1 MINILHGVVALGAL
15 HDSAESFPQPRCHP
29 ETRTKMINDL
39 YRWVTRTFPARP
51 IHWLYGPAGSGK
63 SAIVQTLCRRL
74 QEEGRLGG
82 SFFFKRDHSTCG
94 NAKVLF
100 ATLAY
105 QLTVHDATLKDVIAC
120 SIKDDSP
127 SVGRDMDVQLM
138 KLIVEPSSTF
148 EKSAPLTLLIDGL
161 DECDSEQA
169 QRKILSLIG
178 HIARKHPSTF
188 RFLIA
193 SRPEAHIC
201 KALKEDH
208 FSDTLD
214 CTNVEQSFEDVRTYL
229 RDEFNRIYR
238 DHPETMGNIPKP
250 WPPTAISNFLVDKS
264 SGYFIYASTIIKF
277 IDDEDSR
284 PTERLALVQNLV
296 PDSDSDRPFAA
307 LDQLYTQILSRV
319 PVRYHDKLCA
329 ILCARDNFELS
340 IEQIEQLLELAQGD
354 VMLILHRLQSFT
366 LSSIP
371 FISTMPPFLIFYTI
385 QAGRRCF
392 ISVYTTAYN

>member
-1 MINILHGVVALGAL
+1 
-15 HDSAESFPQPRCHP
+15 
-29 ETRTKMINDL
+29 
-39 YRWVTRTFPARP
+39 
-51 IHWLYGPAGSGK
+51 
-63 SAIVQTLCRRL
+63 
-74 QEEGRLGG
+74 
-82 SFFFKRDHSTCG
+82 
-94 NAKVLF
+94 
-100 ATLAY
+100 
-105 QLTVHDATLKDVIAC
+105 
-120 SIKDDSP
+120 
-127 SVGRDMDVQLM
+127 
-138 KLIVEPSSTF
+138 
-148 EKSAPLTLLIDGL
+148 
-161 DECDSEQA
+161 
-169 QRKILSLIG
+169 
-178 HIARKHPSTF
+178 
-188 RFLIA
+188 
-193 SRPEAHIC
+193 
-201 KALKEDH
+201 
-208 FSDTLD
+208 TLD

-354 VMLILHRLQSFT
+354 VMLILHRLQSLLHIEFHTIHFYHASFLDLLHDPSRSTMFHIGLHHRIQLARSVLKAFSISSRPQYRHDGVMDVAWSVVLPFNIPAFTVLIMWHVGRYRNQARQFRHGWTISFRCHLPWSLFPLFDFSSLIGSGGMTT
-366 LSSIP
+366 LSLSA
-371 FISTMPPFLIFYTI
+371 MPKK
-385 QAGRRCF
+385 
-392 ISVYTTAYN
+392 